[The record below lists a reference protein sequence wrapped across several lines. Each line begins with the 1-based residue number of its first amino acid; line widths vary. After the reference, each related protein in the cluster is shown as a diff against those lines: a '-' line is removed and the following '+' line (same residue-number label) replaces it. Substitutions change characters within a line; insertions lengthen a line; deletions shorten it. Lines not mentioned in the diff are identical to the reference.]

1 MKHIIKFSS
10 GRTASGILTVGCDT
24 TALHDLNINPNAVNT
39 IDLNYFF
46 TAAEL
51 ASRSGGSSGDN
62 RYIDWRTNIGMCA
75 HAIQQ
80 FATAATGLLCTGDK
94 YIDNDPEVNA
104 APFTYWLED
113 VGKNLPQ
120 KYSNK
125 PLQVVLQQAKTL
137 TCAGYQDDQGL

>member
-1 MKHIIKFSS
+1 MKHIFKFSS
-10 GRTASGILTVGCDT
+10 KRTAGGHPNSGCDT

-39 IDLNYFF
+39 IDMNYFF

-51 ASRSGGSSGDN
+51 GIRSGGASGDN

-80 FATAATGLLCTGDK
+80 FATAATGLLVTGDK

-104 APFTYWLED
+104 LLSNMIYRMLERMS
-113 VGKNLPQ
+113 LR
-120 KYSNK
+120 YSNK
-125 PLQVVLQQAKTL
+125 PLKVVLQQARTL
-137 TCAGYQDDQGL
+137 TCARLPG